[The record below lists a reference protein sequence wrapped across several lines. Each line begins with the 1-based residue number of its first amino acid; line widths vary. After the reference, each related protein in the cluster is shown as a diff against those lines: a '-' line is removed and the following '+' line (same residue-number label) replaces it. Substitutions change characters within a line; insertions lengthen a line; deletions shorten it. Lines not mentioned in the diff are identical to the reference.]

1 MASHEGIFRSK
12 ASTDYEI
19 DSAATSSWEEGNAPH
34 PGTQKI
40 LLDRNIST
48 RGMRSRKISDHDF
61 EYYDYIIGM
70 DKNNVRD
77 LYHFSPEQYH
87 HKIKLFLNSV
97 DGYEGMDV
105 PDPWYTGDFDTT
117 ERLVDLGTS
126 SWLKIIDNE

>member
-1 MASHEGIFRSK
+1 MCHILELKRYYSTVTSQQEACVLVRSQITIL
-12 ASTDYEI
+12 ST
-19 DSAATSSWEEGNAPH
+19 T
-34 PGTQKI
+34 TI
-40 LLDRNIST
+40 LLAWI
-48 RGMRSRKISDHDF
+48 
-61 EYYDYIIGM
+61 
-70 DKNNVRD
+70 KNNVRD

-126 SWLKIIDNE
+126 SWLKIIENE